1 MKKIIFLVFPLIFL
15 CTDIY
20 ADAHPLALG
29 AGFHAGAGS
38 TGFEWAVS
46 HSWDGVN
53 RGEGTFG
60 YSWNGD
66 LDLEWSMLDVNLMY
80 QWYWNINDG
89 FNFFAGP
96 LVGLGVFWQEELM
109 RLNYPPF
116 LPYLQT
122 KTGMY
127 FGVGGQIG
135 LEYDFDYIDVP
146 LIISTDIRPVMNL
159 LGSSRMDSFFFVIN
173 IGVKWIIHLD
183 DY

>member
-1 MKKIIFLVFPLIFL
+1 MKKIIVFIFFVIFL
-15 CTDIY
+15 CLNIY

-38 TGFEWAVS
+38 TGFECAVS

-66 LDLEWSMLDVNLMY
+66 LKWSMLDVNLIY

-89 FNFFAGP
+89 FNCYVGP
-96 LVGLGVFWQEELM
+96 LVGLGVFWQKEFVDVGTFVSIIEE
-109 RLNYPPF
+109 
-116 LPYLQT
+116 QT
-122 KTGMY
+122 KSGTY
-127 FGVGGQIG
+127 LGVGGQLG
-135 LEYDFDYIDVP
+135 LEYDFDFIDKP
-146 LIISTDIRPVMNL
+146 FIISADVRPVMNL
-159 LGSSRMDSFFFVIN
+159 LKSSKMDSFFFVIN
-173 IGVKWIIHLD
+173 FGVKWIIHLD